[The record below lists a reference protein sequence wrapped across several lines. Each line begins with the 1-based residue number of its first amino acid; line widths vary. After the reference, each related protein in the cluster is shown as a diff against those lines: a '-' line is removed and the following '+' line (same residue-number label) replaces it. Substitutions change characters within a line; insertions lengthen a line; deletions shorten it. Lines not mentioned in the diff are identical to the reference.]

1 MSEYKLIVA
10 EKPSVAKAIA
20 AVIAPGCKQRKGY
33 LEGSGYLISWCYGH
47 LAKLADASYYD
58 SGFAKWNMKDLPI
71 LPRSFR
77 FRIQDDKKEQ
87 FDVLHTLMRQGNVT
101 EVINACDAGREGEL
115 IFRTVYYLAGC
126 SKPMKRLWISSME
139 DEAIREGFQNLQ
151 PGSDYDGLHK
161 SALCRMK
168 ADWLVGINATRFFSI
183 TYNRTLTIG
192 RVMSPTLSLLVQRER
207 EISAFVPEPFYH
219 LVLDCGFPLSSEKL
233 TDMEA
238 AQALTRACAVSSV
251 TIRSV
256 ERKERS
262 EKAPALYDLTTLQRE
277 ANRLC
282 GFTAQQTLDYLQ
294 SLYEKKLCTYP
305 RTDSRYLTNDME
317 SAVPEYA
324 AAAAAIL
331 DCKIPKQILP
341 KQVCNSQKVSDHHAV
356 IPSLSAKNVDLST
369 LPAGEQS
376 ILMLVATGLL
386 RGICPEYRFAET
398 VVTAECAGHTF
409 RARGKEIL
417 KRGWTVFSF
426 RSAESSVLP
435 AVTEGQNIPVSHVGL
450 KGGKTTPPKYY
461 TEDTLL
467 AAMENAGI
475 QDMPKS
481 NRVPTKSNDFV
492 GEGGATEC
500 SGCSPSGERSEA
512 EFVTTQ
518 RKGIGTPATRSGIL
532 EKLISDNFVIRTKA
546 QRVSYLR
553 PTELG
558 IALITVLPE
567 QLQSPLLTAEW
578 EHRLKLVE
586 NGTLSDSDFMDGIAE
601 MLTEMVEEYK
611 PYPGSEVLFPEKA
624 DVVGKCPRCGTNVEE
639 RKRGFFCQN
648 PDCRFVLW
656 KNSRFF
662 ESKKKKLDRA
672 AAVSL
677 LKSGRVPL
685 KGCYSEKTGKTY
697 DATAV
702 LVDKGDKVDFKLE
715 FDNG

>member
-1 MSEYKLIVA
+1 
-10 EKPSVAKAIA
+10 
-20 AVIAPGCKQRKGY
+20 
-33 LEGSGYLISWCYGH
+33 
-47 LAKLADASYYD
+47 
-58 SGFAKWNMKDLPI
+58 MKDLPI

-77 FRIQDDKKEQ
+77 FRIQEDKKEQ

-115 IFRTVYYLAGC
+115 IFRTMYYLAGC

-139 DEAIREGFQNLQ
+139 DDAIREGFENLQ

-168 ADWLVGINATRFFSI
+168 ADWLVGINATRFFSL

-238 AQALTRACAVSSV
+238 AQELTRACAVSSV

-331 DCKIPKQILP
+331 GCKIPKQILP

-356 IPSLSAKNVDLST
+356 IPSLSAKNVDMST

-435 AVTEGQNIPVSHVGL
+435 AVTKGQTIPVSHVGL

-467 AAMENAGI
+467 AAMENADI
-475 QDMPKS
+475 QDMPE
-481 NRVPTKSNDFV
+481 D
-492 GEGGATEC
+492 
-500 SGCSPSGERSEA
+500 A
-512 EFVTTQ
+512 E

-601 MLTEMVEEYK
+601 MLKEMAEEYK
-611 PYPGSEVLFPEKA
+611 PYPGSEVLFPEKE

-648 PDCRFVLW
+648 PNCRFVLW

-662 ESKKKKLDRA
+662 EVKKKKLDKATA
-672 AAVSL
+672 AAL
-677 LKSGRVPL
+677 LKFGQVPM

-702 LVDKGDKVDFKLE
+702 MVDKGDKGRIRVLGTDLFHICRFCTENFVHAGDLLIGNSFPVNVIANIGCGHAHFVSLLWRTLVRIIPRKKINTSL
-715 FDNG
+715 DNF